1 MIDLA
6 KDPKANKAPLCLCPD
21 PSPTSSSDP
30 YEKMLMIAATEPE
43 ESRDTCTRWWIED
56 LIAAQIRA
64 EEGVCGEEAQVI
76 EPYVAWLSDEQ
87 LREIDELESCSQTKA
102 HSCARARPRGDVRD
116 AEPQRNTASASTS
129 TSTPTSST
137 TCVSTSQTGTS
148 RTREKGR
155 VGGVD
160 PWMFQAE
167 RAMDVWSEVLG
178 VIIDRTNGIS
188 PVERAQR
195 CEPYAEW
202 AGPPP
207 PFTDYGSVFC

>member
-1 MIDLA
+1 MNAINAFFGPAFQNLE
-6 KDPKANKAPLCLCPD
+6 PMLY
-21 PSPTSSSDP
+21 SDP

-56 LIAAQIRA
+56 LIAAQVRA
-64 EEGVCGEEAQVI
+64 EEGVCGEDAQVI

-116 AEPQRNTASASTS
+116 AESQRNTASASTS
-129 TSTPTSST
+129 TSISSSSSSSSST
-137 TCVSTSQTGTS
+137 SASASQTGTS
-148 RTREKGR
+148 QTREKGR
-155 VGGVD
+155 AGGVD

-188 PVERAQR
+188 PEERAQR

>member
-1 MIDLA
+1 MN
-6 KDPKANKAPLCLCPD
+6 ANEPINAFFGPAYQGLG
-21 PSPTSSSDP
+21 PTL
-30 YEKMLMIAATEPE
+30 Y
-43 ESRDTCTRWWIED
+43 TRWWIED

-87 LREIDELESCSQTKA
+87 LREIDELEACCQTKA
-102 HSCARARPRGDVRD
+102 HTHAHARPRGDVRCD
-116 AEPQRNTASASTS
+116 EPHRNTASTSTSTS
-129 TSTPTSST
+129 TSTPTLTSAP
-137 TCVSTSQTGTS
+137 TSQTGTS

-155 VGGVD
+155 ASEAD
-160 PWMFQAE
+160 AWLFQAG

-188 PVERAQR
+188 QEERAQR

-207 PFTDYGSVFC
+207 PFTDYGAVFC